1 MTRYNRTT
9 EIFSKFRVQYKA
21 ESFLL
26 LTAIFWGLSFPLIKI
41 GLIYISPYAFV
52 FYRFLITTIIF
63 IFIFRKRISGIKFK
77 ELKYGF
83 ILGIFLY
90 IGFITQT
97 IGLKYTSAANSAFIT
112 GTNIVLIPFVQILLV
127 KTKPKIENIIGI
139 IIVVIGLF
147 FLTEIKNANFN
158 FGDFITL
165 FCAVSFAIY
174 IVLLD
179 KYYKRTGY
187 FELIYGQ
194 FLIMVFLC
202 LLGMFFIEHL
212 IFDDYYFTLNFDS
225 AFSLVFT
232 SLLATLLGL
241 YIAIKYQKFT
251 TPVRAGLIYNM
262 EQIFAV
268 IFAYFIINELLSFNQ
283 LIGAIIMFTG
293 LLISEF
299 FGEFKSFIKK

>member
-1 MTRYNRTT
+1 MIRNNQTASY
-9 EIFSKFRVQYKA
+9 ISKFRIQYKA
-21 ESFLL
+21 ELFLL
-26 LTAIFWGLSFPLIKI
+26 FTAIFWGLSFPLIKI
-41 GLIYISPYAFV
+41 GLIYISPFAFV

-63 IFIFRKRISGIKFK
+63 ILIFRKRLSRIKFK

-83 ILGIFLY
+83 ILGIYLY

-112 GTNIVLIPFVQILLV
+112 GTNIVLIPFVQILLI
-127 KTKPKIENIIGI
+127 KTKPKIENVIGI

-179 KYYKRTGY
+179 KYYKETGY

-194 FLIMVFLC
+194 FISMVFLC

-212 IFDDYYFTLNFDS
+212 IFDEYHFELNFDS
-225 AFSLVFT
+225 AFSLIFT

-268 IFAYFIINELLSFNQ
+268 IFAYFIINELMSFNQ
-283 LIGAIIMFTG
+283 LIGAIIMFSG

>member
-1 MTRYNRTT
+1 LIRNNQTASY
-9 EIFSKFRVQYKA
+9 ISKFRIQYKA
-21 ESFLL
+21 ELFLL
-26 LTAIFWGLSFPLIKI
+26 FTAIFWGLSFPLIKI
-41 GLIYISPYAFV
+41 GLIYISPFAFV

-63 IFIFRKRISGIKFK
+63 ILIFRKRLSRIKFK

-83 ILGIFLY
+83 ILGIYLY

-112 GTNIVLIPFVQILLV
+112 GTNIVLIPFVQILLI
-127 KTKPKIENIIGI
+127 KTKPKIENVIGI

-179 KYYKRTGY
+179 KYYKETGY

-194 FLIMVFLC
+194 FISMVFLC

-212 IFDDYYFTLNFDS
+212 IFDEYHFELNFDS
-225 AFSLVFT
+225 AFSLIFT

-268 IFAYFIINELLSFNQ
+268 IFAYFIINELMSFNQ
-283 LIGAIIMFTG
+283 LIGAIIMFSG